1 MNFGKSRRNVDLSE
15 TGSRAVE
22 TLSELADQ
30 ARSLAREVGQVASPA
45 LQHSAESL
53 AHALERAADSTIAKA
68 GEQQAAEV
76 ALAARERL
84 ADASEKLAE
93 VIRPRPKKKQH
104 HRIRNAAIA
113 LAVVGG
119 IAGLVQSPL
128 RAKLTERLFGPP
140 PDDEPESITLPG
152 PDISAPEDAAAPGR
166 RSSTAREG
174 NGVPST
180 TAGAID
186 SPSQG

>member
-1 MNFGKSRRNVDLSE
+1 MNFAKSRRNLDLSD

-30 ARSLAREVGQVASPA
+30 AKSLARDVGQVASPA
-45 LQHSAESL
+45 LQRSAESL
-53 AHALERAADSTIAKA
+53 AHALERAADSKIAKA

-76 ALAARERL
+76 ALVARERL

-93 VIRPRPKKKQH
+93 VIRPKPKKQH

-119 IAGLVQSPL
+119 VAALVQSPL

-140 PDDEPESITLPG
+140 PDEEPESITLPG
-152 PDISAPEDAAAPGR
+152 ADVSAPEDAVAQNR
-166 RSSTAREG
+166 RSSAQEG

-186 SPSQG
+186 TPSQG